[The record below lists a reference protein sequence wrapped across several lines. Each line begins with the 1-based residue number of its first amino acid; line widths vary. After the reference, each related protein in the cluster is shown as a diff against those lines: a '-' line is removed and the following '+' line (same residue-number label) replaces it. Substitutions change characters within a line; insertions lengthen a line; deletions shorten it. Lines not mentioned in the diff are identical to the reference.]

1 MKLLNFV
8 SFHVQLD
15 EACRRSGGKNQGIGG
30 PLRLLS
36 VWMWERFSV
45 GRPDTGEMNPYIDD
59 GHTSRLPTW
68 AYMWDVV
75 SEFTSDPVAA
85 YRTYT
90 NEFDNLTPDQV
101 RTY

>member
-45 GRPDTGEMNPYIDD
+45 GRPDTGLPKPYIDD
-59 GHTSRLPTW
+59 GHPSRLPTW

-101 RTY
+101 RKY